1 TPYVL
6 EQNIAKKLVGQGFQ
20 EVINN
25 SITNPGYAKISSELD
40 RINKVTI
47 LNPLGQELSQMRSSI
62 LFSLLEVI
70 VHNQNRQ
77 QRDLKIYEFGKVY
90 SASDTGYVEAKKLA
104 LAICGKTQKE
114 SWNGAD
120 IKADFFYLKG
130 SVMALFDSL
139 GLDDI
144 KENESQRDLFSAGIE
159 ITARKKSLAHVGIV
173 KAEILTEFDIDQE
186 VIYAEIDFDALF
198 EVAFKNELIVQ
209 AIPKFPS
216 SRRDFALLIDEE
228 ISFKQLKD
236 TAKKVERKI
245 LKHINL
251 FDVYQGKSLPKGKK
265 SYGISFHFEDLN
277 KTLTDKYIDKVM
289 AKLKHAFEKEFGA
302 SLR

>member
-1 TPYVL
+1 
-6 EQNIAKKLVGQGFQ
+6 
-20 EVINN
+20 
-25 SITNPGYAKISSELD
+25 
-40 RINKVTI
+40 
-47 LNPLGQELSQMRSSI
+47 
-62 LFSLLEVI
+62 
-70 VHNQNRQ
+70 
-77 QRDLKIYEFGKVY
+77 
-90 SASDTGYVEAKKLA
+90 
-104 LAICGKTQKE
+104 
-114 SWNGAD
+114 
-120 IKADFFYLKG
+120 
-130 SVMALFDSL
+130 MALFDSL
-139 GLDDI
+139 GLDGI